1 MTTLRK
7 TALVAGA
14 LYLLTFVSIPTL
26 FLYAAVKSPNFIVG
40 PGPDTAAIVG
50 GILEM
55 IVALAGIGTAVVL
68 YPVVKRQ
75 NEGVALGFVGSRTLE
90 AATIF
95 AGVACLLTVVS
106 LRQTGAGPDALVTG
120 HALVTL
126 YNRTFLIG
134 QGFIPAVNALLLGSL
149 LYQSRL
155 VPRILPLVGFV
166 GALVLVASDIGTLFG
181 LWGQFSG
188 VAALATLP
196 IALWE
201 FSLGVYL
208 VVKGF
213 MPSPILSN
221 ERRDAELDGSLF
233 PAAAA
238 Q

>member
-1 MTTLRK
+1 M
-7 TALVAGA
+7 
-14 LYLLTFVSIPTL
+14 
-26 FLYAAVKSPNFIVG
+26 
-40 PGPDTAAIVG
+40 
-50 GILEM
+50 
-55 IVALAGIGTAVVL
+55 
-68 YPVVKRQ
+68 
-75 NEGVALGFVGSRTLE
+75 
-90 AATIF
+90 
-95 AGVACLLTVVS
+95 
-106 LRQTGAGPDALVTG
+106 VTG

-201 FSLGVYL
+201 FSLGVWL

-213 MPSPILSN
+213 KPSPILAS
-221 ERRDAELDGSLF
+221 DA
-233 PAAAA
+233 
-238 Q
+238 